1 MRVHVNIDN
10 GGDLHNFAMQY
21 AKSRD
26 IRMRQAYG
34 ELLEHGREAVEAE
47 ESASVEDTLDE
58 DGESPLTADEE
69 DFVRD
74 IAEEMPNDEP
84 IDEQF
89 DDFHGTVRERAEA
102 DDRITGDIDPILV
115 RWHIVHYY

>member
-1 MRVHVNIDN
+1 MDN

-34 ELLEHGREAVEAE
+34 ELLEHGREAVKAE
-47 ESASVEDTLDE
+47 ESASIEDTLDE
-58 DGESPLTADEE
+58 DGESPLTGDEE
-69 DFVRD
+69 DFARD
-74 IAEEMPNDEP
+74 IAEEIPNDEP

-102 DDRITGDIDPILV
+102 DDRITAGIDPLLV
-115 RWHIVHYY
+115 RWYIVHYY